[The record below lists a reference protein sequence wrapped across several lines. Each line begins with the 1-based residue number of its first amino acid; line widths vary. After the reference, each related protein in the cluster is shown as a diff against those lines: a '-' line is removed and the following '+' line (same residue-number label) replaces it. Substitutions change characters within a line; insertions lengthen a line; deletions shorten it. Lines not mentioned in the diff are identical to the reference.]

1 MSITQRLARLWRV
14 GPRLNI
20 KYGFNWASKKT
31 IYGWAPTDI
40 GRIQMPPH
48 HNGDSDRHHHD
59 HETASALSFDE
70 KLIIRLEHWVKHN
83 DDHAKTY
90 NDWAQM
96 AKENDLEEA
105 GVLLDDV
112 AKMTRLITGKFE
124 ETLAILKKA

>member
-1 MSITQRLARLWRV
+1 MA
-14 GPRLNI
+14 
-20 KYGFNWASKKT
+20 
-31 IYGWAPTDI
+31 
-40 GRIQMPPH
+40 PH
-48 HNGDSDRHHHD
+48 HNGDSDHHHHD
-59 HETASALSFDE
+59 RETTSALSFDE
-70 KLIIRLEHWVKHN
+70 KLIIRLEHLVKHN

-124 ETLAILKKA
+124 EALAIVKKA

>member
-1 MSITQRLARLWRV
+1 MA
-14 GPRLNI
+14 
-20 KYGFNWASKKT
+20 
-31 IYGWAPTDI
+31 
-40 GRIQMPPH
+40 PH
-48 HNGDSDRHHHD
+48 HNGDSDHHHHD
-59 HETASALSFDE
+59 RETTSALSFDE

-124 ETLAILKKA
+124 AALAIVKKA

>member
-1 MSITQRLARLWRV
+1 MA
-14 GPRLNI
+14 
-20 KYGFNWASKKT
+20 
-31 IYGWAPTDI
+31 
-40 GRIQMPPH
+40 PH
-48 HNGDSDRHHHD
+48 HNGDSDHHHHA
-59 HETASALSFDE
+59 HETTSALSFDE
-70 KLIIRLEHWVKHN
+70 KLLIRLEHWVKHN

-96 AKENDLEEA
+96 ARENDLEEA